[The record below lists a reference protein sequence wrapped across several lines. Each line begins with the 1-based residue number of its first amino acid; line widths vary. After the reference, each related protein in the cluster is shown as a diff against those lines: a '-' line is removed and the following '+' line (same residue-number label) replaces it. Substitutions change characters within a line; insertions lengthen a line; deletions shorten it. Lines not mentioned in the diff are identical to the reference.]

1 MKNTILLDEKAKNV
15 TVIRINDT
23 FKVCVKDMESE
34 TTYFISEKEDKL
46 VPKDVLSI
54 SGSISM
60 DDLVNKL
67 IPSDT
72 KKLQNI
78 KSDKIFADAK
88 LNATMLIMAGKVIM
102 QSTYALRE
110 DLMAF
115 ETTLNLHYKY
125 IKYSKDDKLE
135 LFEDVIP
142 DSFSGSSVSY

>member
-1 MKNTILLDEKAKNV
+1 MRKTIDLEKNAANISI
-15 TVIRINDT
+15 IRINDT
-23 FKVCVKDMESE
+23 FKVCVKDVESE
-34 TTYFISEKEDKL
+34 TTYFVAENEDKV
-46 VPKDVLSI
+46 VPKDVLAI

-102 QSTYALRE
+102 QSKYALRE
-110 DLMAF
+110 DLIAF